1 MKQFHYALIT
11 AAFAA
16 LLLSACGSADTDTA
30 GSSGDNSLVVLN
42 YGKYLDSSAIK
53 MFE

>member
-16 LLLSACGSADTDTA
+16 LSHIEPVVEAVPEEPH
-30 GSSGDNSLVVLN
+30 LVL
-42 YGKYLDSSAIK
+42 
-53 MFE
+53 